1 MTDLRNKYTCVY
13 SVIYLNEDGVN
24 EKANGITFADSFAD
38 AAHQLETEIF
48 GDDLISII
56 NIELYDVC
64 PIFSDET
71 INLIR
76 KELNEL

>member
-1 MTDLRNKYTCVY
+1 MTDLRNKYVCVY
-13 SVIYLNEDGVN
+13 SVIYLNEEGLN

-38 AAHQLETEIF
+38 VANQLETEIF
-48 GDDLISII
+48 GNDLISII

-64 PIFSDET
+64 PIFSDEI

>member
-1 MTDLRNKYTCVY
+1 MTDLRNKYTCIY
-13 SVIYLNEDGVN
+13 SVIYLNEEGLN

-38 AAHQLETEIF
+38 VANQLETEIF
-48 GDDLISII
+48 GNDLISII

-64 PIFSDET
+64 PIFSDEI

>member
-1 MTDLRNKYTCVY
+1 MTDLRNKYVCVY
-13 SVIYLNEDGVN
+13 SVIYLNEEGVN
-24 EKANGITFADSFAD
+24 ERGNGITFVDNFAD

-48 GDDLISII
+48 GEDLISII

-64 PIFSDET
+64 PLFSDDT

>member
-1 MTDLRNKYTCVY
+1 MSNLKYTCVY
-13 SVIYLNEDGVN
+13 SVIYLNEDGVG
-24 EKANGITFADSFAD
+24 EKASGITFADTFAD

-48 GDDLISII
+48 GNDLISIT

-64 PIFSDET
+64 PLLSDET

>member
-1 MTDLRNKYTCVY
+1 MTDLRNKYVCVY
-13 SVIYLNEDGVN
+13 SVIYLNEEGVS
-24 EKANGITFADSFAD
+24 ARGNGITFADSFAD

-48 GDDLISII
+48 GEDLISII

-64 PIFSDET
+64 PLFSDDT